1 MSYDLVIKN
10 GRIVSGSADFI
21 ADVAIT
27 GESIAAVG
35 SGLQGRREVD
45 ATGKLVLPGAVDGHV
60 HMRTERPSFCY
71 DETFATGSVAAAF
84 GGTTTMI
91 DQIQVDLERLR
102 APLVPFERNRV

>member
-1 MSYDLVIKN
+1 MGYDLVIKN

-21 ADVAIT
+21 GDVAIG

-35 SGLQGRREVD
+35 SGLHGRREID
-45 ATGKLVLPGAVDGHV
+45 ATGKLVIPGAIDGHV

-84 GGTTTMI
+84 GDAFT
-91 DQIQVDLERLR
+91 ERLLWAR
-102 APLVPFERNRV
+102 GKVL